1 MKLLLPLA
9 QLGSGLLRK
18 LWVRLVTFR
27 WNIYSESY
35 EKAVQRAMYPDGE
48 LREVGKTLNACFV
61 AIKNSHLDLEQI
73 TILDAGCGTGFLS
86 SAIPIPRYLVGVDI
100 SKRMIKNLRE
110 RQGGGG
116 LSTFDYDE
124 LHQQDVNAYLRG
136 TESTF
141 HIIVASSAVQFFTP
155 LMLEAFLNYSAR
167 SIAPFGCLIF
177 SFDVAIDK
185 ARLNSKGFWEY
196 PISQVDALAS
206 KYFDHV
212 EIQILEFSRIERGKN
227 VLSAVASL
235 NHPNLQK

>member
-9 QLGSGLLRK
+9 QLGRLVLRK

-27 WNIYSESY
+27 WNLYAESY

-48 LREVGKTLNACFV
+48 LREVGKALRECFV
-61 AIKNSHLDLEQI
+61 ALKNSHLDLEQI
-73 TILDAGCGTGFLS
+73 TILDAGCGTGYLS
-86 SAIPIPRYLVGVDI
+86 TAIPIPRYLVGVDI
-100 SKRMIKNLRE
+100 SKQMIKNLQE
-110 RQGGGG
+110 KQVGGV
-116 LSTFDYDE
+116 STFDYDE
-124 LHQQDVNAYLRG
+124 LHLQDVNVYLRG
-136 TESTF
+136 TDSIF

-155 LMLEAFLNYSAR
+155 VMLEAFLKNSAR
-167 SIAPFGCLIF
+167 NISPFGSLIF

-212 EIQILEFSRIERGKN
+212 EIQILEFSRIERGKS

-235 NHPNLQK
+235 NLPNLHK